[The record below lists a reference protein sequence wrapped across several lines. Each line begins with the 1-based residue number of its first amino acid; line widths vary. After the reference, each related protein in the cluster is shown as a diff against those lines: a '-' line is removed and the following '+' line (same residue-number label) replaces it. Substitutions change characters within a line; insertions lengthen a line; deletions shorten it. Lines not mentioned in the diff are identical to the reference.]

1 MNAPLLIELRTEE
14 LPPKALNNLGES
26 LAAGVVEGLEKAQ
39 LISGVADYQVFAA
52 PRRLGVLVQNVKAV
66 QADQQIVKKGP
77 SVTAGMKDGEPT
89 RALQG
94 FARSNQVE
102 ISQLSQINDGK
113 QIDRKSVV

>member
-52 PRRLGVLVQNVKAV
+52 PRRKMLKRCRQTSKL
-66 QADQQIVKKGP
+66 
-77 SVTAGMKDGEPT
+77 
-89 RALQG
+89 
-94 FARSNQVE
+94 
-102 ISQLSQINDGK
+102 
-113 QIDRKSVV
+113 